1 MKMVNSTNGWINGN
15 VKLRNNEMKKM
26 KKGSG
31 IAFGIIF
38 GTVIG
43 FATDNIGLWLSMGI
57 VFGAAY
63 EAKLAKLEPQQE
75 NES

>member
-1 MKMVNSTNGWINGN
+1 
-15 VKLRNNEMKKM
+15 M